1 MRQMAADVAAAKAAD
16 RADRAAEGLLP
27 VSDALDARAEA
38 DFAQVALI
46 RSRYQETVAV
56 AALELA
62 MGIVRA
68 PVDAEETEPEPEGE
82 AE

>member
-1 MRQMAADVAAAKAAD
+1 
-16 RADRAAEGLLP
+16 
-27 VSDALDARAEA
+27 
-38 DFAQVALI
+38 VALI

-68 PVDAEETEPEPEGE
+68 PGDAEETEPEPEGE
-82 AE
+82 PE